1 MSAAKQPS
9 RRDVLT
15 ARLTAL
21 GGPEAHLSSLVVH
34 VRPERASI
42 ARAALGRM
50 PGVEIHAEAASKI
63 IITLETDSEGEIVT
77 RLNEISLLE
86 GVMSATLVFHHFE
99 ALAETDAVIKE

>member
-1 MSAAKQPS
+1 
-9 RRDVLT
+9 VLT
-15 ARLTAL
+15 AAL
-21 GGPEAHLSSLVVH
+21 RGGLEVHLSVCRH
-34 VRPERASI
+34 TAPKGGIVRAV
-42 ARAALGRM
+42 LDRM

-99 ALAETDAVIKE
+99 ALAETDPAIKE